1 MSRRGTSG
9 DRHLALFFLGVF
21 LLSPPFLTLFS
32 GDGLVFGI
40 PLLFVYLF
48 AAWGVLI
55 ALMALASEGRRR
67 YRGVRHRGGKP
78 FEG

>member
-1 MSRRGTSG
+1 MSRRGASG

-32 GDGLVFGI
+32 GDGMVFGV
-40 PLLFVYLF
+40 PLLFIYLF

-55 ALMALASEGRRR
+55 LLMALASEGRRR
-67 YRGVRHRGGKP
+67 FRGGRHRSSKP
-78 FEG
+78 LEG